1 MRFVFFLAHAFFLPH
16 LCTAAPLTERGYYE
30 PGCRVGSDIYTYTE
44 ELLVLH
50 AYVPAKPNAYKLP
63 QNFVWIYWPLNN
75 AATNTRRSPVLGRLG
90 RYNRTSNFPLLLLEQ
105 SKLWLDDFEAGF
117 FSTPNVDDTGL
128 RSFGFDE
135 RKERKG
141 REELSVFGSTACDVN
156 GFNFLKLNVDNGT
169 FVVNKFAE
177 GEEVFIAPSNYTG
190 DAISINLSIKT
201 YGHRPG
207 FWASNRT
214 YIGPRYP

>member
-1 MRFVFFLAHAFFLPH
+1 M
-16 LCTAAPLTERGYYE
+16 
-30 PGCRVGSDIYTYTE
+30 
-44 ELLVLH
+44 LH

-156 GFNFLKLNVDNGT
+156 GFNFLKLNVDNGESIFIVHDIDQFLLNFFYLLFFSLFYFLSTMDSGGLCLFVVISAGT

-190 DAISINLSIKT
+190 MFVQLLNMLPISMAKGSKT
-201 YGHRPG
+201 N
-207 FWASNRT
+207 SLKKKK
-214 YIGPRYP
+214 